1 MGEGWPGEMGR
12 WVAALEDSQLL
23 AFQRPQCGGGG
34 CGHRLGMLGPLASSE
49 MPGNLEALAKFSL
62 FAFSLAV
69 TLGLVASAL
78 LQLVQISGRPI
89 GISFPHTST

>member
-1 MGEGWPGEMGR
+1 MAGGDGEGGRCTGGFTAPGISKTPVWWE
-12 WVAALEDSQLL
+12 
-23 AFQRPQCGGGG
+23 G
-34 CGHRLGMLGPLASSE
+34 CRHRLGMLGPLACSE

-89 GISFPHTST
+89 GISFPHTSK